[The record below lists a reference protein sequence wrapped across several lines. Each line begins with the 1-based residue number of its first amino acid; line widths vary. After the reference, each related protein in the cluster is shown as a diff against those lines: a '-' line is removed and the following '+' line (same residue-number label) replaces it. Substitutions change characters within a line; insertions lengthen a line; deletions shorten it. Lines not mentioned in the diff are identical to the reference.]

1 MSRVTLVEALTSS
14 AKSKAGYIYL
24 EETGEERF
32 QPFQELLRESQKI
45 AGMLAERGLKKGDRV
60 AIIVPESQAFLESF
74 FGASVGGFIP
84 VPLYPPMNL
93 GQLDSYLDHAK
104 HIIRASQA
112 KLILTTN
119 QVRRVLGTVQAEC
132 PLVRTVLPFEEAK
145 SNHAGFIEKVSLD
158 DVGFIQ
164 FTSGSTSRPKGVVL
178 THDNLV
184 SNVSAIVKGLD
195 VQDADLGVS
204 WLPLFHDMGLIG
216 MAMASLYT
224 AHTTLLMS
232 PILFL
237 KRPVEWLRAIT
248 RHKGSVSFAP
258 NFAYGLCTK
267 RVKES
272 DIPSLDLSSWR
283 VAGCGAEPIQAATLM
298 EFAKKFEPAGF
309 KDNAFL
315 PCYGMAEHTLAI
327 TFPKVG
333 SKLKVDAVNAK
344 SLAEHRRAEISE
356 GDPNTVNF
364 VNCGHTFDGHEL
376 RIVDENDNPVGE
388 RIVGE
393 IVLRGPSVMR
403 GYDQQ
408 QDLTKT
414 TMRGG
419 WLHTGDLGYIVDGEL
434 YVCGRNKDMIILNGR
449 NYYPQD
455 LEWSLND
462 IPGVRKGNVVAFGT
476 SAFSGKEK
484 VVMVV
489 EAKGVNEVEFTDKI
503 KRKVQEAHGVM
514 LDDVKIVPP
523 GTLPK
528 TSSGKLQRART
539 KARYEAGDLTAPSSG
554 SIKLKLVGHL
564 VASQMGY
571 LKAFVNRVVD
581 RSNPPK

>member
-1 MSRVTLVEALTSS
+1 MTPVTLVDALTQS

-32 QPFQELLRESQKI
+32 QPFQDLLREAQKV
-45 AGMLAERGLKKGDRV
+45 AGALAERGVKKGDRV
-60 AIIVPESQAFLESF
+60 AIIVPESQSFLESF
-74 FGASVGGFIP
+74 LGASVGGFVP

-104 HIIRASQA
+104 HIIRASNA
-112 KLILTTN
+112 KIILTTN

-132 PLVRTVLPFEEAK
+132 PMVRTVLSFEDAK
-145 SNHAGFIEKVSLD
+145 SDRLAPIEKVGLD

-178 THDNLV
+178 THANLV
-184 SNVSAIVKGLD
+184 ANVGAIVDGIE
-195 VQDADLGVS
+195 VQDSDLGVS

-224 AHTTLLMS
+224 AHNTVVMS

-237 KRPVEWLRAIT
+237 KRPVEWLKAIT
-248 RHKGSVSFAP
+248 RHKGTVSFAP

-272 DIPSLDLSSWR
+272 DLGSLDLSSWR
-283 VAGCGAEPIQAATLM
+283 IAGCGAEPIQAQTLHD
-298 EFAKKFEPAGF
+298 FAKKFSVAGF
-309 KDNAFL
+309 QENAFL
-315 PCYGMAEHTLAI
+315 PCYGMAESTLAI
-327 TFPKVG
+327 TFPKIG
-333 SKLKVDAVNAK
+333 NKLKVDSVK
-344 SLAEHRRAEISE
+344 PKELAEQRRAEKSTDVA
-356 GDPNTVNF
+356 GAVSF
-364 VNCGHTFDGHEL
+364 VNCGKPFPQHEL
-376 RIVDENDNPVGE
+376 RVVDAQDVPVGE

-393 IVLRGPSVMR
+393 IVLRGPSVMK

-408 QDLTKT
+408 AELTT
-414 TMRGG
+414 QTLRNG
-419 WLHTGDLGYIVDGEL
+419 WLHTGDLGYLVDGEL
-434 YVCGRNKDMIILNGR
+434 YVCGRTKDMIILNGR

-455 LEWSLND
+455 IEWSVNE

-476 SAFSGKEK
+476 NAFSAKEK
-484 VVMVV
+484 VVVVV
-489 EAKGVNEVEFTDKI
+489 ETKETNEKELIDKV
-503 KRKVQEAHGVM
+503 KRKVQEAHGIL
-514 LDDVKIVPP
+514 LDDVMLVPP
-523 GTLPK
+523 GALPK

-539 KARYEAGDLTAPSSG
+539 KARYEANELKGPVQAG
-554 SIKLKLVGHL
+554 KIKLVGHL
-564 VASQMGY
+564 FASQVGY

-581 RSNPPK
+581 RSNPSK